1 MEFLKREG
9 LYSPQVK
16 EMRTDDP
23 VATDLIGALLTV
35 FFFRSLKKK
44 TTTFLLQILKI
55 NSGLIFVCGIC
66 SKGQQIQC
74 RHVVAQMIPSF
85 VRQIAKIPCYY
96 H

>member
-9 LYSPQVK
+9 LYSPQMK

-35 FFFRSLKKK
+35 SSFYSC
-44 TTTFLLQILKI
+44 TLLFSHVIKNIDDFDLPSI
-55 NSGLIFVCGIC
+55 Y
-66 SKGQQIQC
+66 SKVRQTQC
-74 RHVVAQMIPSF
+74 HHDVAQMILLF
-85 VRQIAKIPCYY
+85 DRQIVRIQCYY